1 MSKLINQGGFGC
13 IFHPGFNC
21 KGKTTKRTNDVVTK
35 LQINDFNGHN
45 EIYIGSLLKT
55 VYNHA
60 LYFLP
65 VISSCSI
72 GLAALN
78 QKSVDKC
85 KIVSKDNDN
94 YLLLELSYIKNITF
108 KQLFSDSF
116 RTNKH
121 LFVTFIE
128 TFSYITNSIEH
139 LLEKN
144 IVHFDIKEGN
154 ILYSIKYENPILI
167 DFGISIPIDKL
178 TNENLS
184 DYFYVYGP
192 EYYIWPMEV
201 HVINYLLHVN
211 DVLTLDT
218 IKSIVEKSVSNNIGL
233 NIFSDEF
240 KKQYKL
246 LAINYF
252 KKYIDTDKFVTI
264 KELVAYYKT
273 WDLYALSIMY
283 LKFFQILFKDGFFE
297 SKFVI
302 AFAEILLTNIS
313 PDPNKRIS
321 IADTIKKYVNIFYIN
336 ETQINYEQLVNNLDY
351 HLVK

>member
-1 MSKLINQGGFGC
+1 M
-13 IFHPGFNC
+13 
-21 KGKTTKRTNDVVTK
+21 
-35 LQINDFNGHN
+35 
-45 EIYIGSLLKT
+45 
-55 VYNHA
+55 
-60 LYFLP
+60 
-65 VISSCSI
+65 
-72 GLAALN
+72 
-78 QKSVDKC
+78 
-85 KIVSKDNDN
+85 
-94 YLLLELSYIKNITF
+94 
-108 KQLFSDSF
+108 
-116 RTNKH
+116 
-121 LFVTFIE
+121 
-128 TFSYITNSIEH
+128 
-139 LLEKN
+139 
-144 IVHFDIKEGN
+144 
-154 ILYSIKYENPILI
+154 
-167 DFGISIPIDKL
+167 
-178 TNENLS
+178 
-184 DYFYVYGP
+184 YGP
-192 EYYIWPMEV
+192 EYYIWPIEV

-313 PDPNKRIS
+313 PIQIS
-321 IADTIKKYVNIFYIN
+321 EYLLLT
-336 ETQINYEQLVNNLDY
+336 L
-351 HLVK
+351 